1 MKTKHKRWRMW
12 LIFLTLTA
20 LLYGCSARETLSS
33 GKNGEKEYQRA
44 ETMVLV
50 TTERLRYEEVY
61 TEKVWNAAVDNRGT
75 TFETVLLSQIHD
87 FLRELKLMSMMAQE
101 EKITLTSREK
111 EKAKEA
117 AGEYMRALGEAGAKE
132 FGLTERDMEN
142 LYTDYWVSEKLVE
155 QLTEG
160 MNLEVSDSE
169 AKVITVSQ
177 IELSDEGKARE
188 VLSRISEEDADFSS
202 IAKEYSEDPEIKKQ
216 IFYGLKSRE
225 YEEAA
230 FSLTAGEISGVL
242 EDSGKYYILK
252 CVSDYDESATRTH
265 KEQMIRQ
272 RKNEAFYSTYQA
284 FKEEHELTVDEELWG
299 SLSITG
305 SSRVSADF
313 FDIFEEICREQE
325 S

>member
-1 MKTKHKRWRMW
+1 MKTKHKRWGMW

-101 EKITLTSREK
+101 KKITLTSREK

-132 FGLTERDMEN
+132 FGLTEQDMEN
-142 LYTDYWVSEKLVE
+142 LFTDYWVSEKLVE

-177 IELSDEGKARE
+177 IELSDEGRARE
-188 VLSRISEEDADFSS
+188 VLSRLSEEGADFSS
-202 IAKEYSEDPEIKKQ
+202 IAKEYSEDPEMKKQ
-216 IFYGLKSRE
+216 IFYGLKGRE

-230 FSLTAGEISGVL
+230 FSLAAGEISGVL

-252 CVSDYDESATRTH
+252 CVR
-265 KEQMIRQ
+265 
-272 RKNEAFYSTYQA
+272 RK
-284 FKEEHELTVDEELWG
+284 D
-299 SLSITG
+299 
-305 SSRVSADF
+305 VSV
-313 FDIFEEICREQE
+313 
-325 S
+325 

>member
-101 EKITLTSREK
+101 EKITITSREK

-132 FGLTERDMEN
+132 FGLTEQDMEN
-142 LYTDYWVSEKLVE
+142 LFTDYWVSEKLVE

-177 IELSDEGKARE
+177 IELSDEGRARE
-188 VLSRISEEDADFSS
+188 VLSRLSEEGADFSS
-202 IAKEYSEDPEIKKQ
+202 IAKEYSEDPEMKKQ
-216 IFYGLKSRE
+216 IFYGLKGRE

-230 FSLTAGEISGVL
+230 FSLAAGEISEVL

-313 FDIFEEICREQE
+313 FDIFEAICREQE

>member
-132 FGLTERDMEN
+132 FGLTEQDMEN
-142 LYTDYWVSEKLVE
+142 LFTDYWVSEKLVE

-177 IELSDEGKARE
+177 IELSDEGRARE
-188 VLSRISEEDADFSS
+188 VLSRLSEEGADFSS
-202 IAKEYSEDPEIKKQ
+202 IAKEYSEDPEMKKQ
-216 IFYGLKSRE
+216 IFYGLKGRE

-230 FSLTAGEISGVL
+230 FSLAAGEISEVL

-313 FDIFEEICREQE
+313 FDIFEAICREQE

>member
-1 MKTKHKRWRMW
+1 MKTKHKRWGMW

-101 EKITLTSREK
+101 KKITLTSREK

-132 FGLTERDMEN
+132 FGLTEQDMEN
-142 LYTDYWVSEKLVE
+142 LFTDYWVSEKLVE

-177 IELSDEGKARE
+177 IELSDEGRARE
-188 VLSRISEEDADFSS
+188 VLSRLSEEGADFSS
-202 IAKEYSEDPEIKKQ
+202 IAKEYSEDPEMKKQ
-216 IFYGLKSRE
+216 IFYGLKGRE

-230 FSLTAGEISGVL
+230 FSLAAGEISGVL

-284 FKEEHELTVDEELWG
+284 FKEEHELTE
-299 SLSITG
+299 
-305 SSRVSADF
+305 
-313 FDIFEEICREQE
+313 
-325 S
+325 